1 MADFGIALKYVLTN
15 EGTKYN
21 PDDTGGPSKF
31 GITENTLKEYFQVAG
46 ALSLHASVVDLLC
59 AEDAYSIYK
68 KLYWEPLQGDLFK
81 SQGIATCLLDTAI
94 NRGLQTSIMMAQRVC
109 MTYWQGAGN
118 SEMKVDG
125 LMGPITLYEINCM
138 GTKSFIVVFEHMEEV
153 AYEAIIQHDP
163 KQLVNLVGWT
173 ARAKRMLTLI

>member
-1 MADFGIALKYVLTN
+1 MADFGIALDYVIQN

-31 GITENTLKEYFQVAG
+31 GITKKTLVDYARAGGSPLTTYVISDLELVDAENVY
-46 ALSLHASVVDLLC
+46 DLL
-59 AEDAYSIYK
+59 
-68 KLYWEPLQGDLFK
+68 YWKPLMGDLFK

-94 NRGLQTSIMMAQRVC
+94 NRGLQTSIMMAQRACIVQW
-109 MTYWQGAGN
+109 MQHADPAL
-118 SEMKVDG
+118 KVDG
-125 LMGPITLYEINCM
+125 LMGPVTLYEINCM
-138 GTKSFIVVFEHMEEV
+138 DTKSFIVTFEHMEEV